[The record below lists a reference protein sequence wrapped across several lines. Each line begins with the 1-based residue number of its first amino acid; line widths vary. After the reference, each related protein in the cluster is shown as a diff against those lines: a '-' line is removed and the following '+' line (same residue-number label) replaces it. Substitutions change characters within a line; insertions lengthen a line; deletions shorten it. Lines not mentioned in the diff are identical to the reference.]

1 MNTIPQIHPDLK
13 RHIVDGLAAV
23 MGGDYVLAAREFRQA
38 SVSCEDA
45 LNAQI
50 PVRPAVPPHGALAAG
65 YMELAERATDPGA
78 KRHWRQLAEDEMETA
93 RRVRG

>member
-1 MNTIPQIHPDLK
+1 MESIPQIHPELK
-13 RHIVDGLAAV
+13 RHVVDGLAAV
-23 MGGDYVLAAREFRQA
+23 MGGDYVLAAREFRRA

-45 LNAQI
+45 LNAQRT
-50 PVRPAVPPHGALAAG
+50 VRPAVPPPGSLAGG

-78 KRHWRQLAEDEMETA
+78 KRHWRQLAEHEMEAA

>member
-1 MNTIPQIHPDLK
+1 MESIPQIHPELK

-45 LNAQI
+45 LNAAI
-50 PVRPAVPPHGALAAG
+50 PIRPAVPPPGSLAEG
-65 YMELAERATDPGA
+65 YMELAERATDAGA

-93 RRVRG
+93 RRMRG

>member
-13 RHIVDGLAAV
+13 RHVVDGLAAV

-45 LNAQI
+45 MNAAA
-50 PVRPAVPPHGALAAG
+50 PPRAAVPAPGSLAEG
-65 YMELAERATDPGA
+65 YMELAERATDAGA
-78 KRHWRQLAEDEMETA
+78 KRHWRQLAEDEMEMA